1 MQRSGRSCFSPDP
14 ASQYPEPKFGATK
27 RGRGNLTVTLFV
39 EIVGWLGASLVLGA
53 YLLVTTGRL
62 SGGSAL
68 FQWMNALGA
77 TFFVLNTWW
86 HGAIPSMVLNIVWG
100 AIGFTALWRIW
111 RRRTA

>member
-1 MQRSGRSCFSPDP
+1 M
-14 ASQYPEPKFGATK
+14 TK
-27 RGRGNLTVTLFV
+27 RGRGIFTVTFFV
-39 EIVGWLGASLVLGA
+39 EIVGWLGAILVLGA
-53 YLLVTTGRL
+53 YILVTAGRL
-62 SGGSAL
+62 SGSSAL

-111 RRRTA
+111 RRRAAES